1 MAVKGKAMTA
11 EELLRL
17 PDEACRHEL
26 IKGELITMTPAG
38 FGHGAVVVKIAG
50 PLWQHV
56 ETRKLGLVLAAETGF
71 KLASNPDTI
80 RAPDV
85 SFVRRDRLPEGALPA
100 AFFLGAPDLA
110 VEVLSPDDRVFEVEQ
125 KIADWLAAGASAVWV
140 VNPKGRTIAIYRPDT
155 PVQTLSVHDTL
166 EGGTVVPGFRLPVA
180 DIFAI

>member
-17 PDEACRHEL
+17 PDRACRHEL
-26 IKGELITMTPAG
+26 IRGELITMTPAG
-38 FGHGAVVVKIAG
+38 FSHGAVVLKIAG

-56 ETRKLGLVLAAETGF
+56 ESRKLGLVLAAETGF
-71 KLASNPDTI
+71 RLESNPDTV

-85 SFVRRDRLPEGALPA
+85 SFVRRDRLPEGSLPA
-100 AFFLGAPDLA
+100 VFFAGAPDLA

-140 VNPKGRTIAIYRPDT
+140 VNPRSRTIAIHLPDT
-155 PVQTLSVHDTL
+155 ALHTLSVHDTL
-166 EGGTVVPGFRLPVA
+166 DGGNVVPGFRLPIA